1 MEAVK
6 IESVM
11 LDVMNCKYCQK
22 LVPDDAI
29 FCCYC
34 GRKLI
39 REKKAKT
46 SRKRANGEGSVYEKN
61 GKYVAVHTIFRSGI
75 RITKSKTGFATK
87 LEASQW
93 LANSAVIEKPTDRV
107 TFEELHNMWAKVHHA
122 RITKKKAQAYT
133 AAFNTVKS
141 IHKFYWD
148 EITIPMLQD
157 AMDCAYDSFNQKR
170 TIKNM
175 YHMMEDYAN
184 QLGLNLSEDKHKV
197 QYLKLPNKVKP
208 NKIPFEDWEVENIIK
223 GWNAGD
229 DFCGYIL
236 TMLYTGMRYGEMIDI
251 RPENVHL
258 DGLYLLAGKKTDAGR
273 EPINFTEELKP
284 IIQKLF
290 LDGKRYQYSDTTF
303 KKHFKDCLKR
313 NGCNDHLPHEC
324 RHTFATDMKNS
335 KQNGMVIKDSMRH
348 SSYTQTATYTHT
360 SSEDIRK
367 AIKES
372 MPALVLT
379 R

>member
-1 MEAVK
+1 MIVDKVNED
-6 IESVM
+6 I
-11 LDVMNCKYCQK
+11 
-22 LVPDDAI
+22 
-29 FCCYC
+29 
-34 GRKLI
+34 
-39 REKKAKT
+39 
-46 SRKRANGEGSVYEKN
+46 
-61 GKYVAVHTIFRSGI
+61 RSGSI
-75 RITKSKTGFATK
+75 FKGIEISECESGALKESLTMQELAIIKAYRNADFDHKRIA
-87 LEASQW
+87 LIA
-93 LANSAVIEKPTDRV
+93 L
-107 TFEELHNMWAKVHHA
+107 
-122 RITKKKAQAYT
+122 Y
-133 AAFNTVKS
+133 
-141 IHKFYWD
+141 
-148 EITIPMLQD
+148 
-157 AMDCAYDSFNQKR
+157 
-170 TIKNM
+170 
-175 YHMMEDYAN
+175 
-184 QLGLNLSEDKHKV
+184 
-197 QYLKLPNKVKP
+197 KVKP